1 MVLVAKLKKKRGG
14 DLLLTDAKY
23 VLIRFFSDDGVKF
36 LMDKN
41 GEQER
46 RFKTKITWNIP
57 LNNFCDFLRISWG

>member
-46 RFKTKITWNIP
+46 RFKTKIT
-57 LNNFCDFLRISWG
+57 